1 MLSPASPR
9 PDAPPE
15 RPPNT
20 PTGARPHVL
29 IVDDQPDVRL
39 ALELLL
45 KSAGYRTTAVDAPAA
60 ALEALEAGPFDL
72 VLLDLNYTRD
82 TTSGREGLDALPR
95 LRALDSAVPIL
106 AMTAWGTIDVA
117 VEAMRQGA
125 RGFVLKPWRNAD
137 LLHAVEEQTAERARS
152 PHSGR
157 ERDLAVARRI
167 QGAFLPRT
175 CPDVRGLEYS
185 GWCAQAGP
193 IGGDA
198 YDFLDLGPGELGVML
213 ADASGK
219 GLPGALLMASLQG
232 ILRGEAARGADD
244 LVALLGEANR
254 IFFESTGPEHYATL
268 FFAAYSETTG
278 ALRYVNCGH
287 NPPLLLRASGRLE
300 GLAPTAPALG
310 LLRGWSGAEA
320 EVHLEPGDLLL
331 VYTDGATEA
340 TDPAGDEFEDVG
352 LAEALRANATR
363 PLDSI
368 RRGLVAAIEAFA
380 GPERRDDLTL
390 VLVRGTERKRA

>member
-1 MLSPASPR
+1 MSSLVSAH
-9 PDAPPE
+9 PDP
-15 RPPNT
+15 
-20 PTGARPHVL
+20 RPHVL
-29 IVDDQPDVRL
+29 IVDDQADVRL

-45 KSAGYRTTAVDAPAA
+45 KSAGYRTTAVDAPGA
-60 ALEALEAGPFDL
+60 ALEALEGRPFDL

-82 TTSGREGLDALPR
+82 TTSGREGLDVLPR
-95 LRALDSAVPIL
+95 LHSLDSAVPIL

-117 VEAMRQGA
+117 VEAMRLGA

-137 LLHAVEEQTAERARS
+137 LLHAVEEQMAETARS
-152 PHSGR
+152 PQSGR

-167 QGAFLPRT
+167 QGAFLPRN
-175 CPDVRGLEYS
+175 CPEIRGLEYS

-198 YDFLDLGPGELGVML
+198 YDFLDLGRGSLGVML

-232 ILRGEAARGADD
+232 ILRGEAARGAGD

-268 FFAAYSETTG
+268 FLAACSERD
-278 ALRYVNCGH
+278 AAMRYVNCGH
-287 NPPLLLRASGRLE
+287 NPPLLLRASGALERL
-300 GLAPTAPALG
+300 LPTAPALG
-310 LLRGWSGAEA
+310 LLRGWSGTEA
-320 EVHLEPGDLLL
+320 EVRLEAGDLLL
-331 VYTDGATEA
+331 AYTDGATEA
-340 TDPAGDEFEDVG
+340 TDPAGDEFEEAR
-352 LAEALRANATR
+352 LAEALRANAAR

-368 RRGLVAAIEAFA
+368 RDGLVAAIEAFA
-380 GPERRDDLTL
+380 GPNRRDDLTL
-390 VLVRGTERKRA
+390 VLVRGTSGRS